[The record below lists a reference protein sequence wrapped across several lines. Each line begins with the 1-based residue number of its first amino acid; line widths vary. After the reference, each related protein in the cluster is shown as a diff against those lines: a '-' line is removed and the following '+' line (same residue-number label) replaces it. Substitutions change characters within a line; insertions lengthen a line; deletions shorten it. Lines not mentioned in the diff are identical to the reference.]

1 MWNDAVDLRDFYA
14 TGLGQVARRAIRQ
27 RVRAAWPDV
36 KDQSVLGLGYA
47 TPYLGLFRSE
57 ARRVAAAMPAAQGV
71 LHWPPEAKGLTLLAD
86 EAELPFED
94 LSVDRVLVVHALECA
109 EQVRPLMREI
119 WRVLSGS
126 GRLLIVAPNRAGLWA
141 RFERTPFGHGRPYSP
156 GQLSRLLRE
165 TLFTPVHAQAALF
178 VPPVSSRMVLS
189 SAGALEKVGERG
201 FSTFAGV
208 IMAEATK
215 QIYAAQAE
223 AKVKTRRAYLPLA
236 HRTPPAATRIK
247 RVPLLT

>member
-156 GQLSRLLRE
+156 DQLSRLLRD
-165 TLFTPVHAQAALF
+165 TMFTPLGASSGLF
-178 VPPVSSRMVLS
+178 VPPSRWRMVLS
-189 SAGALEKVGERG
+189 AAPAWENIGARW
-201 FSTFAGV
+201 FPRFAGV
-208 IMAEATK
+208 VIAEANK
-215 QIYAAQAE
+215 QIYAAPPE
-223 AKVKTRRAYLPLA
+223 ATARQRRAVLEMPR
-236 HRTPPAATRIK
+236 RTP
-247 RVPLLT
+247 

>member
-1 MWNDAVDLRDFYA
+1 MWNDAVDVRDFYA
-14 TGLGQVARRAIRQ
+14 TDLGQVARRAIRQ
-27 RVRAAWPDV
+27 HIRAAWPDV

-47 TPYLGLFRSE
+47 TPYLGLFRGE

-94 LSVDRVLVVHALECA
+94 LSIDRVLVVHALECT

-156 GQLSRLLRE
+156 DQLSRLLRD
-165 TLFTPVHAQAALF
+165 TMFTPLGASSGLF
-178 VPPVSSRMVLS
+178 VPPSRWRMVLS
-189 SAGALEKVGERG
+189 AAPAWENIGARWFPR
-201 FSTFAGV
+201 FSGV
-208 IMAEATK
+208 VIAEATK
-215 QIYAAQAE
+215 QIYAAQPE
-223 AKVKTRRAYLPLA
+223 ATARRRRAVLEMPR
-236 HRTPPAATRIK
+236 RTP
-247 RVPLLT
+247 

>member
-14 TGLGQVARRAIRQ
+14 TSLGQVARRAIRQ
-27 RVRAAWPDV
+27 RIRAAWPDA

-47 TPYLGLFRSE
+47 TPYLGLFRTE

-71 LHWPPEAKGLTLLAD
+71 LHWPPETKGLTLLAD

-94 LSVDRVLVVHALECA
+94 LSIDRVLVVHALECT

-141 RFERTPFGHGRPYSP
+141 RFERTPFGRGRPYSP
-156 GQLSRLLRE
+156 NQLTRLLRD
-165 TLFTPVHAQAALF
+165 TMFTPLGASSGLF
-178 VPPVSSRMVLS
+178 VPPSRWRMVLS
-189 SAGALEKVGERG
+189 AAPAWEKVGARW
-201 FSTFAGV
+201 FPRFAGV
-208 IMAEATK
+208 VIAEATK
-215 QIYAAQAE
+215 QIYAAQPE
-223 AKVKTRRAYLPLA
+223 AKVRRRRAVLDMPRRA
-236 HRTPPAATRIK
+236 P
-247 RVPLLT
+247 

>member
-14 TGLGQVARRAIRQ
+14 TSLGQVARRAIRQ
-27 RVRAAWPDV
+27 RIRAVWPDA
-36 KDQSVLGLGYA
+36 KDQSVLGIGYA
-47 TPYLGLFRSE
+47 TPYLGLFRTE

-71 LHWPPEAKGLTLLAD
+71 LHWPPEIKGLTLLTD

-94 LSVDRVLVVHALECA
+94 LSIDRVLVVHALECT

-156 GQLSRLLRE
+156 NQLTRLLRD
-165 TLFTPVHAQAALF
+165 TMFTPLGASSGLF
-178 VPPVSSRMVLS
+178 VPPSRWRMVLS
-189 SAGALEKVGERG
+189 AAPAWEKIGGRW
-201 FSTFAGV
+201 FPRFAGV
-208 IMAEATK
+208 VIAEAAK
-215 QIYAAQAE
+215 QIYAAQPE
-223 AKVKTRRAYLPLA
+223 AKARRRRAVLDMPRGA
-236 HRTPPAATRIK
+236 P
-247 RVPLLT
+247 